1 MQHLPYILIFTFYK
15 THKRWGWCE
24 LQASAGMDCATCCCN
39 KPRYSVFQFY
49 LTGVN
54 FDFFFYNWANPYRAC
69 FLNIDILYLARE
81 PEFNLGLPNID
92 PVNCCMIF
100 MFVLF
105 SFFRLLELLLRLGA
119 DPNIG
124 DEYSTYF
131 AIAREQRFDPMSGNY
146 TSVILEFIM
155 VLSCIQFTFYLTFI

>member
-1 MQHLPYILIFTFYK
+1 M
-15 THKRWGWCE
+15 
-24 LQASAGMDCATCCCN
+24 
-39 KPRYSVFQFY
+39 
-49 LTGVN
+49 
-54 FDFFFYNWANPYRAC
+54 
-69 FLNIDILYLARE
+69 
-81 PEFNLGLPNID
+81 GLRDID
-92 PVNCCMIF
+92 PVNGCMII

-146 TSVILEFIM
+146 TSVILESINYGFDFHTIHI
-155 VLSCIQFTFYLTFI
+155 LFDFHLTLL